1 MNEQNEIEIDES
13 KLTVLMSKIVLLENQ
28 NLKTH
33 NSNDIQMIEK
43 IQKSIEEAVKCYS
56 NQ

>member
-1 MNEQNEIEIDES
+1 MNEQTEIEIDKS
-13 KLTVLMSKIVLLENQ
+13 KLKVLMNKIVMLENQ

-33 NSNDIQMIEK
+33 NANDMQMIEK
-43 IQKSIEEAVKCYS
+43 IQKSIQEAVNCYS

>member
-13 KLTVLMSKIVLLENQ
+13 KLNVLMSKIVLLENQ

-33 NSNDIQMIEK
+33 NANDIQMIEK
-43 IQKSIEEAVKCYS
+43 IQKSIEETVKCYS

>member
-1 MNEQNEIEIDES
+1 MNEQTEIEIDES
-13 KLTVLMSKIVLLENQ
+13 KLKVLMSKIVMLENQ

-33 NSNDIQMIEK
+33 NANDMQMIEK
-43 IQKSIEEAVKCYS
+43 IQKSIQEAVNCYS

>member
-1 MNEQNEIEIDES
+1 MNEQSEIEIDES
-13 KLTVLMSKIVLLENQ
+13 KLNVLMSKIVMMENQ

-33 NSNDIQMIEK
+33 NSNDMQMIEK

>member
-13 KLTVLMSKIVLLENQ
+13 KLNVLMSKIVFLENQ

-43 IQKSIEEAVKCYS
+43 IQKSIEEAIKCYS

>member
-13 KLTVLMSKIVLLENQ
+13 KLNVLMSKIVFLENQ

-33 NSNDIQMIEK
+33 NANDIQMIEK

>member
-13 KLTVLMSKIVLLENQ
+13 KLNVLMSKIVFLENQ

>member
-13 KLTVLMSKIVLLENQ
+13 KLNVLMSKIVFLENQ

-43 IQKSIEEAVKCYS
+43 IQKSIEEAVNCYS

>member
-13 KLTVLMSKIVLLENQ
+13 RLNVLMSKIVLLENQ

>member
-13 KLTVLMSKIVLLENQ
+13 KLNVLMSKIVLLENQ

-33 NSNDIQMIEK
+33 NANDIQMIEK